1 MENFESEDFWGG
13 RRQNMIELVFIFD
26 IIHVFQYATI
36 VYFIDWIKRNSS

>member
-13 RRQNMIELVFIFD
+13 RRQKMIELVFIFD
-26 IIHVFQYATI
+26 IIFQYATI

>member
-26 IIHVFQYATI
+26 IIFQYATI
-36 VYFIDWIKRNSS
+36 VYFID